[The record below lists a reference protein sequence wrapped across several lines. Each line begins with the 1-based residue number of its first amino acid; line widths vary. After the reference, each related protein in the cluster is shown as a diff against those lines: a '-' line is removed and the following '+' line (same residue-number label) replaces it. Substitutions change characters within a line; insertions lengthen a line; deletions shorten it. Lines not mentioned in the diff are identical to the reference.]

1 MLIGFL
7 LGIVGSLH
15 CVGMCGAMVVAMSQ
29 WGLPAQFWGGQVRY
43 HVGKI
48 AGYAVLGA
56 LVGLVGKTLSL
67 AFSQQG
73 LSIAVG
79 SVLLLSLVLPAYLMH
94 LPTQNKLTMYL
105 RTAFQNKKSQFV
117 IGFLN
122 AFLPCGLVYVA
133 LASALATGEWYDATL
148 FMAMFGLGTMPALLG
163 VAWAGKHLQKLKKN
177 AFLQKIKVQYV
188 LTLCLG
194 AMLLM
199 RGLNLG
205 IPYLSPQITNEA
217 EIECCKVVKE

>member
-1 MLIGFL
+1 MFGFI
-7 LGIVGSLH
+7 LGLVGSLH

-29 WGLPAQFWGGQVRY
+29 WGLPTQFWGGQVRY

-48 AGYAVLGA
+48 MGYAVLGA

-73 LSIAVG
+73 LSVVVG
-79 SVLLLSLVLPAYLMH
+79 GAMLLSLVLPAYLLR
-94 LPTQNKLTMYL
+94 LPAQHTLTAYL
-105 RTAFQNKKSQFV
+105 RTVFQHKKSQFA

-163 VAWAGKHLQKLKKN
+163 VAWASKYLQKLKKN

-194 AMLLM
+194 AMLLV

-205 IPYLSPQITNEA
+205 IPYLSPQITHEA
-217 EIECCKVVKE
+217 EIECCKVAKE